1 MADDR
6 LHFTGNDEA
15 DRFLV
20 EEPFALL
27 VGFALDQQ
35 VPLQRAF
42 SAPLDLKRRVGTI
55 EPAALARMDPATL
68 EAAFRERP
76 ALHRF
81 PGAMAKRTQE
91 LAAIV
96 EERYD
101 GDAAR
106 LWNEAAS
113 GEELQERLYD
123 LPGFGDMKVRT
134 ILAVLDKRLGVSPP
148 GMAEVLPAHMT
159 LGDVDS
165 PEKLAEY
172 QAAKRAHKAAAKA
185 QSAAQT

>member
-6 LHFTGNDEA
+6 LYFTGDDEA

-42 SAPLDLKRRVGTI
+42 SSPLELKRRVGTLEAGAI
-55 EPAALARMDPATL
+55 AHMDPAEL
-68 EAAFRERP
+68 EEAFRQRP

-81 PGAMAKRTQE
+81 PGSMAKRTQE

-101 GDAAR
+101 GDASR
-106 LWNEAAS
+106 LWNEAADAKD
-113 GEELQERLYD
+113 LQQRLYD

-134 ILAVLDKRLGVSPP
+134 ILAVLDKRLGVSPA
-148 GMAEVLPAHMT
+148 GMAEVLPTHPT

-172 QAAKRAHKAAAKA
+172 QAAKRAHKAALRAAKA
-185 QSAAQT
+185 